1 MLFAQ
6 LRFAKYAVVCLLAS
20 AIAGYA
26 QAPAGVGE
34 NQTEPTTTLFFA
46 RTGESLVGPYTA
58 TIHYF
63 EFLQIR
69 NKWILP
75 DLGYIDFGHGN
86 YQEYYAGGGRTLF
99 DNRYASFDQELL
111 YLGTAGSA
119 AMGAKYL
126 QPWSMLR
133 VRFTPKFTNETVY
146 FAYLPVNNTAK
157 FHQVIERAKFEYAVK
172 RRWKV
177 GAGYAGVQFAGAGWI
192 HKPLLTTTVSTKAG
206 AFEFWLQKIPR
217 GAGIELRYA
226 LVHPSR

>member
-1 MLFAQ
+1 MFAQ

-20 AIAGYA
+20 AIASYA
-26 QAPAGVGE
+26 QGPAGVGE

-46 RTGESLVGPYTA
+46 RTGESLAGPYTA

-75 DLGYIDFGHGN
+75 DIGYIDFGHGN
-86 YQEYYAGGGRTLF
+86 YQEYYVGGGRNLF
-99 DNRYASFDQELL
+99 DTKYASFDQELL
-111 YLGTAGSA
+111 YVGTTGSA
-119 AMGAKYL
+119 AGRAKYL

-133 VRFTPKFTNETVY
+133 VRFTPKLTSETVY
-146 FAYLPVNNTAK
+146 FAYLPVNNAAK

-192 HKPLLTTTVSTKAG
+192 HKPLLTTTVATKAG
-206 AFEFWLQKIPR
+206 AFEFWLQKIPG
-217 GAGIELRYA
+217 GAGVELRYA